1 MRSATHSRLVLLML
15 ALLLAAVVPAH
26 ALAQGGD
33 EVIRDCAQDGD
44 LDGEYTQEELDDAD
58 RNMPSDIDEY
68 SNCREVIESAREERD
83 GAGGDNNA
91 GSPPGGT
98 GTTGGPSG
106 GAAGSPGGSGNDFD
120 ELESRAERSRGD
132 DAPAAGVAGEDLSS
146 SGGTYAT
153 DAASD
158 GIPAALIVALI
169 LVAVGGLAGAAYL
182 LRDHLP
188 PAIASRLPGPLKPD
202 SQV

>member
-1 MRSATHSRLVLLML
+1 ML
-15 ALLLAAVVPAH
+15 AMLLAAVVPAP

-33 EVIRDCAQDGD
+33 EVIRDCAEDGD
-44 LDGEYTQEELDDAD
+44 LDGEYTQEELDDAY

-68 SNCREVIESAREERD
+68 STCREVIESAREQR
-83 GAGGDNNA
+83 GGVGDNNA
-91 GSPPGGT
+91 GSPGG

-106 GAAGSPGGSGNDFD
+106 AGPSPGGSRNDID
-120 ELESRAERSRGD
+120 ELEARAERSRAD
-132 DAPAAGVAGEDLSS
+132 DAPTAGLAGEELSS

-153 DAASD
+153 DAGSD
-158 GIPAALIVALI
+158 GMPTALMVALI
-169 LVAVGGLAGAAYL
+169 LVAVGALAGAAYL